1 MWRDDSLNG
10 EHYGTITGDLWESF
24 EKSTQKRRVQSSQLF
39 GRKERETNA
48 EIVSVVPYSGDGKCR
63 SG

>member
-10 EHYGTITGDLWESF
+10 EHYGTMAGDLWESF

-39 GRKERETNA
+39 GRKEGETNA
-48 EIVSVVPYSGDGKCR
+48 NEEDPVPFPVFPGG
-63 SG
+63 